1 LHQPNP
7 RWPLGRRLLKR
18 CAAPIAV
25 IMVFA
30 MFAVANK
37 TAWELGPEWCARYT
51 VVKFI
56 LNMEEGLCP
65 VEPSTGANPTFSG
78 KVAVR
83 GIEPF

>member
-1 LHQPNP
+1 M
-7 RWPLGRRLLKR
+7 
-18 CAAPIAV
+18 AV
-25 IMVFA
+25 IMVLA

-37 TAWELGPEWCARYT
+37 TVWGLGPEWCARYT
-51 VVKFI
+51 VVKFM

>member
-1 LHQPNP
+1 M
-7 RWPLGRRLLKR
+7 
-18 CAAPIAV
+18 AV
-25 IMVFA
+25 IMVLA

-37 TAWELGPEWCARYT
+37 TVLGPEWCARYT
-51 VVKFI
+51 VVKFM